1 MSKRKLMMAG
11 NWKMNN
17 NWAETVVL
25 TQQIAN
31 RYDERWEEAEVVLC
45 PPAIDLKAA
54 YSVLE
59 FERIEEA
66 VRLGAQN
73 CYWEESGAFTGEI
86 SIPMLQAVGCT
97 HCIIGHSERRG
108 YFGETDMD
116 VNKKVKA
123 LLAAGMTPITCCG
136 ESLGIRDE
144 GDYIEFITKQ
154 VSAAFAGLEPEEV
167 VKCVVAY
174 EPIWAIGTGRT
185 ATPEQAE
192 EVCAA
197 IRASIAAEFGQATA
211 DAIRILYGGSMKP
224 ANVEGLLAMEDID
237 GGLIGGAA
245 LKAEDFVKL
254 IEACI

>member
-1 MSKRKLMMAG
+1 MRKPMMAG

-17 NWAETVVL
+17 NWAESVVL
-25 TQQIAN
+25 AQQLSN
-31 RYDERWEEAEVVLC
+31 RYDERWEDVEVVLC
-45 PPAIDLKAA
+45 PPAIDIKAV

-59 FERIEEA
+59 FDRREE
-66 VRLGAQN
+66 VVKVGGQN
-73 CYWEESGAFTGEI
+73 CHWEASGAFTGEI
-86 SIPMLQAVGCT
+86 RIPMLQAVGAT

-123 LLAAGMTPITCCG
+123 LLAAHMTPIVCCG
-136 ESLGIRDE
+136 ESLGVRDS

-154 VSAAFAGLEPEEV
+154 VSAAFAGLEPAEV
-167 VKCVVAY
+167 KKCVVAY

-192 EVCAA
+192 EACGA
-197 IRASIAAEFGQATA
+197 IRASIAEEFGADTA

-224 ANVEGLLAMEDID
+224 ANVEGLIAMEDID

-245 LKAEDFVKL
+245 LKADDFVKL
-254 IEACI
+254 VEACL

>member
-1 MSKRKLMMAG
+1 MRKPMMAG

-17 NWAETVVL
+17 NWAESVVL
-25 TQQIAN
+25 AQQLSN
-31 RYDERWEEAEVVLC
+31 RYDERWEDVEVVLC
-45 PPAIDLKAA
+45 PPAIDIKAV

-59 FERIEEA
+59 FDRREE
-66 VRLGAQN
+66 VVKVGGQN
-73 CYWEESGAFTGEI
+73 CHWEASGAFTGEI
-86 SIPMLQAVGCT
+86 SIPMLQAVGAT

-123 LLAAGMTPITCCG
+123 LLAAHMTPIVCCG
-136 ESLGIRDE
+136 ESLGVRDS

-154 VSAAFAGLEPEEV
+154 VSAAFAGLEPAEV
-167 VKCVVAY
+167 KKCVVAY

-192 EVCAA
+192 EACGA
-197 IRASIAAEFGQATA
+197 IRASIAEEFGADTA

-224 ANVEGLLAMEDID
+224 ANVEGLIAMEDID

-245 LKAEDFVKL
+245 LKVDDFVKL
-254 IEACI
+254 VEACL

>member
-1 MSKRKLMMAG
+1 MRKPMMAG

-17 NWAETVVL
+17 NWAESVVL
-25 TQQIAN
+25 AQQLSN
-31 RYDERWEEAEVVLC
+31 RYDERWEDVEVVLC
-45 PPAIDLKAA
+45 PPAIDIKAV

-59 FERIEEA
+59 FDRREE
-66 VRLGAQN
+66 VVKVGGQN
-73 CYWEESGAFTGEI
+73 CHWEASGAFTGEI
-86 SIPMLQAVGCT
+86 SIPMLQAVGAT

-123 LLAAGMTPITCCG
+123 LLAARMTPIVCCG
-136 ESLGIRDE
+136 ESLGVRDS

-154 VSAAFAGLEPEEV
+154 VSTAFAGLEPAEV
-167 VKCVVAY
+167 KKCVVAY

-192 EVCAA
+192 EACGA
-197 IRASIAAEFGQATA
+197 IRASIAEEFGADTA

-224 ANVEGLLAMEDID
+224 ANVEGLIAMEDID

-245 LKAEDFVKL
+245 LKADDFVKL
-254 IEACI
+254 VEACL

>member
-1 MSKRKLMMAG
+1 MRKPMMAG

-17 NWAETVVL
+17 NWAESAVL
-25 TQQIAN
+25 AQQLSN
-31 RYDERWEEAEVVLC
+31 RYDERWEDVEVVLC
-45 PPAIDLKAA
+45 PPAIDIKAV

-59 FERIEEA
+59 FDRREE
-66 VRLGAQN
+66 VVKVGGQN
-73 CYWEESGAFTGEI
+73 CHWEASGAFTGEI
-86 SIPMLQAVGCT
+86 SIPMLQAVGAT

-123 LLAAGMTPITCCG
+123 LLAAHMTPIVCCG
-136 ESLGIRDE
+136 ESLGVRDS

-154 VSAAFAGLEPEEV
+154 VSAAFAGLEPAEV
-167 VKCVVAY
+167 KKCVVAY

-192 EVCAA
+192 EACGA
-197 IRASIAAEFGQATA
+197 IRASIAEEFGADTA

-224 ANVEGLLAMEDID
+224 VNVEGLIAMEDID

-245 LKAEDFVKL
+245 LKADDFVKL
-254 IEACI
+254 VEACL

>member
-1 MSKRKLMMAG
+1 MRKPMMAG

-17 NWAETVVL
+17 NWAEAVVL
-25 TQQIAN
+25 AQSISNQSK
-31 RYDERWEEAEVVLC
+31 EKWEKVEVVLC
-45 PPAIDLKAA
+45 PPACDLKAV

-59 FERIEEA
+59 FD
-66 VRLGAQN
+66 RLDYVYVGAQN
-73 CYWEESGAFTGEI
+73 CHWEDSGAYTGEI
-86 SIPMLQAVGCT
+86 SIPMLKGIGVS
-97 HCIIGHSERRG
+97 HCIVGHSERRG
-108 YFGETDMD
+108 YFHETDVE
-116 VNKKVKA
+116 VNRKVKA
-123 LLAAGMTPITCCG
+123 LLAGGLTPIMCCG
-136 ESLGIRDE
+136 ESLAIRDD
-144 GDYIEFITKQ
+144 GDYIDFITKQ
-154 VSAAFAGLEPEEV
+154 VSAGFAGLEPEEV

-197 IRASIAAEFGQATA
+197 IRAFIADEFGADTA

-245 LKAEDFVKL
+245 LNAKDFAELVN
-254 IEACI
+254 ACL

>member
-1 MSKRKLMMAG
+1 MRKPMMAG

-17 NWAETVVL
+17 NWAESVVL
-25 TQQIAN
+25 AQQLSN
-31 RYDERWEEAEVVLC
+31 RYDERWEDVEVVLC
-45 PPAIDLKAA
+45 PPAIDIKAV

-59 FERIEEA
+59 FDRREE
-66 VRLGAQN
+66 VVKVGGQN
-73 CYWEESGAFTGEI
+73 CHWEASGAFTGEI
-86 SIPMLQAVGCT
+86 SIPMLQAVGAT

-123 LLAAGMTPITCCG
+123 LLAAKMTPIVCCG
-136 ESLGIRDE
+136 ESLGVRDS

-154 VSAAFAGLEPEEV
+154 VSAAFAGLEPAEV
-167 VKCVVAY
+167 KKCVVAY

-192 EVCAA
+192 EACGA
-197 IRASIAAEFGQATA
+197 IRASIADEFGTDTA

-224 ANVEGLLAMEDID
+224 ANVEGLIAMEDID

-245 LKAEDFVKL
+245 LKADDFVKL
-254 IEACI
+254 VEACL

>member
-1 MSKRKLMMAG
+1 MRKPMMAG

-17 NWAETVVL
+17 NWAESVVL
-25 TQQIAN
+25 AQQLSN
-31 RYDERWEEAEVVLC
+31 RYDERWEDVEVVLC
-45 PPAIDLKAA
+45 PPAIDIKAV

-59 FERIEEA
+59 FDRREE
-66 VRLGAQN
+66 VVKVGGQN
-73 CYWEESGAFTGEI
+73 CHWEASGAFTGEI
-86 SIPMLQAVGCT
+86 SIPMLQAVGAT

-123 LLAAGMTPITCCG
+123 LLAAHMTPIVCCG
-136 ESLGIRDE
+136 ESLGVRDS

-154 VSAAFAGLEPEEV
+154 VSAAFAGLEPAEV
-167 VKCVVAY
+167 KKCVVAY

-192 EVCAA
+192 EACGA
-197 IRASIAAEFGQATA
+197 IRASIAEEFGADTA

-224 ANVEGLLAMEDID
+224 ANVEGLIAMEDID
-237 GGLIGGAA
+237 GGLIGGA
-245 LKAEDFVKL
+245 LKADDFVKL
-254 IEACI
+254 VEACL

>member
-1 MSKRKLMMAG
+1 MRKPMMAG

-17 NWAETVVL
+17 NWAESVVL
-25 TQQIAN
+25 AQQISN
-31 RYDERWEEAEVVLC
+31 RFDERWEEVEIVLC
-45 PPAIDLKAA
+45 PPAIDVKAV

-59 FERIEEA
+59 FDRRDE
-66 VRLGAQN
+66 VVFVGGQN
-73 CYWEESGAFTGEI
+73 CHWEASGAFTGEI
-86 SIPMLQAVGCT
+86 SIPMLQAVGAT

-123 LLAAGMTPITCCG
+123 LLAARMTPIVCCG
-136 ESLGIRDE
+136 ESLGVRDS

-154 VSAAFAGLEPEEV
+154 VSAAFAGLEPAEV
-167 VKCVVAY
+167 AKCVVAY

-192 EVCAA
+192 EACGE
-197 IRASIAAEFGQATA
+197 IRKSIAAEFGAETA
-211 DAIRILYGGSMKP
+211 EAIRILYGGSMKP
-224 ANVEGLLAMEDID
+224 SNVEGLIAMEDID

-245 LKAEDFVKL
+245 LNADDFEKL
-254 IEACI
+254 INACI

>member
-1 MSKRKLMMAG
+1 MRKPMMAG

-17 NWAETVVL
+17 NWAESVVL
-25 TQQIAN
+25 AQQLSN
-31 RYDERWEEAEVVLC
+31 RYDERWEDVEVVLC
-45 PPAIDLKAA
+45 PPAIDIKAV

-59 FERIEEA
+59 FDRREE
-66 VRLGAQN
+66 VVKVGGQI
-73 CYWEESGAFTGEI
+73 CHWEASGAFTGEI
-86 SIPMLQAVGCT
+86 SIPMLQAVGAT

-123 LLAAGMTPITCCG
+123 LLAARMTPIVCCG
-136 ESLGIRDE
+136 ESLGVRDS

-154 VSAAFAGLEPEEV
+154 VSAAFAGLEPAEV
-167 VKCVVAY
+167 KKCVVAY

-192 EVCAA
+192 EACGA
-197 IRASIAAEFGQATA
+197 IRASIAEEFGADTA

-224 ANVEGLLAMEDID
+224 ANVEGLIAMEDID

-245 LKAEDFVKL
+245 LKADDFVKL
-254 IEACI
+254 VEACL

>member
-1 MSKRKLMMAG
+1 MRKPMMAG

-17 NWAETVVL
+17 NWAESVVL
-25 TQQIAN
+25 AQQLSN
-31 RYDERWEEAEVVLC
+31 RYDERLEDVEVVLC
-45 PPAIDLKAA
+45 PPAIDIKAV

-59 FERIEEA
+59 FDRREE
-66 VRLGAQN
+66 VVKVGGQN
-73 CYWEESGAFTGEI
+73 CHWEASGAFTGEI
-86 SIPMLQAVGCT
+86 SIPMLQAVGAT

-123 LLAAGMTPITCCG
+123 LLAAHMTPIVCCG
-136 ESLGIRDE
+136 ESLGVRDS

-154 VSAAFAGLEPEEV
+154 VSAAFAGLEPAEV
-167 VKCVVAY
+167 KKCVVAY

-192 EVCAA
+192 EACGA
-197 IRASIAAEFGQATA
+197 IRASIAEEFGADTA

-224 ANVEGLLAMEDID
+224 ANVEGLIAMEDID

-245 LKAEDFVKL
+245 LKADDFVKL
-254 IEACI
+254 VEACL

>member
-1 MSKRKLMMAG
+1 MRKPMMAG

-17 NWAETVVL
+17 NWAESVVL
-25 TQQIAN
+25 AQQLSN
-31 RYDERWEEAEVVLC
+31 RYDERWEDVEVVLC
-45 PPAIDLKAA
+45 PPAIDIKAV

-59 FERIEEA
+59 FDRREE
-66 VRLGAQN
+66 VVKVGGQN
-73 CYWEESGAFTGEI
+73 CHWEASGAFTGEI
-86 SIPMLQAVGCT
+86 SIPMLQAVGAT

-123 LLAAGMTPITCCG
+123 LLAARMTPIVCCG
-136 ESLGIRDE
+136 ESLGVRDS

-154 VSAAFAGLEPEEV
+154 VSAAFAGLEPAEV
-167 VKCVVAY
+167 KKCVVAY

-185 ATPEQAE
+185 ETPEQAE
-192 EVCAA
+192 EACGA
-197 IRASIAAEFGQATA
+197 IRASIAEEFGADTA

-224 ANVEGLLAMEDID
+224 ANVEGLIAMEDID

-245 LKAEDFVKL
+245 LKADDFVKL
-254 IEACI
+254 VEACL

>member
-1 MSKRKLMMAG
+1 MRKPMMAG

-17 NWAETVVL
+17 DWAESVVL
-25 TQQIAN
+25 AQQFSN
-31 RYDERWEEAEVVLC
+31 RYDERWEDVEVVLC
-45 PPAIDLKAA
+45 PPAIDIKAV

-59 FERIEEA
+59 FDRREE
-66 VRLGAQN
+66 VVKVGGQN
-73 CYWEESGAFTGEI
+73 CHWEASGAFTGEI
-86 SIPMLQAVGCT
+86 SIPMLQAVGAT

-123 LLAAGMTPITCCG
+123 LLAAHMTPIVCCG
-136 ESLGIRDE
+136 ESLGVRDS

-154 VSAAFAGLEPEEV
+154 VSAAFAGLEPAEV
-167 VKCVVAY
+167 KKCVVAY

-192 EVCAA
+192 EACGA
-197 IRASIAAEFGQATA
+197 IRASIAEEFGADTA

-224 ANVEGLLAMEDID
+224 ANVEGLIAMEDID

-245 LKAEDFVKL
+245 LKADDFVKL
-254 IEACI
+254 VEACL